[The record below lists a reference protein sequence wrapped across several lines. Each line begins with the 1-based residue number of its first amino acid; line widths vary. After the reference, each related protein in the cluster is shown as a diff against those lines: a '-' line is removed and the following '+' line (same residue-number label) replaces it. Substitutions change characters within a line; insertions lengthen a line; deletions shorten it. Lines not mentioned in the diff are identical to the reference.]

1 MTKRRSLRKTS
12 RARNRRRDLPIEILR
27 ASSVFKAMQCAIKV
41 MRKWS
46 SDGSDPAYCWFRG
59 VCDSKHK
66 LLPGAYRSDSPDKA
80 YDEFTHMVCLAQE
93 GAAYGDV
100 GTIDDWKTYY
110 IAQHHHLP
118 TRLLDWSDSFAVA
131 LFFAIESKQPRSPCV
146 WILNP
151 AEINKVSVGDPRLIS
166 PENNSPTHA
175 WLPRRIREPYNIIQ
189 REGEFVYDNTF
200 PLAII
205 PRKSDARM
213 VAQQAYF
220 TVHGRSKQAL
230 EDFVVERVTTPKRA
244 IARIDLN
251 VDSSGRWL
259 DDLGLLGTRR
269 HTIYPDLD
277 HYVQYLREYYAP
289 R

>member
-1 MTKRRSLRKTS
+1 MTKRRSPRKTS
-12 RARNRRRDLPIEILR
+12 STSNPRYDLPIEILQ
-27 ASSVFKAMQCAIKV
+27 ASSAINAMQCAIKV
-41 MRKWS
+41 IRKWS
-46 SDGSDPAYCWFRG
+46 SHGSDPAYCWFRG
-59 VCDSKHK
+59 VSDSKHK
-66 LLPGAYRSDSPDKA
+66 LLPSAYRSDSPDKT
-80 YDEFTHMVCLAQE
+80 YDEFTHIVCLAQE

-131 LFFAIESKQPRSPCV
+131 LFFAIESKQLGSPCV
-146 WILNP
+146 WILDP
-151 AEINKVSVGDPRLIS
+151 AEINKVAVGDPRIIS
-166 PENNSPTHA
+166 PENNSPTQA

-189 REGEFVYDNTF
+189 RDGEFVYDNTF
-200 PLAII
+200 PLAIM

-220 TVHGRSKQAL
+220 TVHGRSKKAL
-230 EDFVVERVTTPKRA
+230 EDFIFERVPTPKRA

-251 VDSSGRWL
+251 VTSRDQWL

-277 HYVQYLREYYAP
+277 HYVQYLREYYG
-289 R
+289 RR